1 MEALLQ
7 SSSFVERESF
17 SEESNVGQIRKC
29 LSGARDGLELDWGL
43 LWIDWG
49 LNRAGLELDWS

>member
-17 SEESNVGQIRKC
+17 SEESNVGELRKC
-29 LSGARDGLELDWGL
+29 LSRA
-43 LWIDWG
+43 
-49 LNRAGLELDWS
+49 RAGLGVDFSKIGAGLKLNWS